1 MSMTEHDRSVDMK
14 LEVVTIP
21 VSDVDRAIAFYKKLG
36 WRQDVT
42 PPGVV
47 QFTPPG
53 SWCSIQFGPGHTAA
67 PPGSAENTYL
77 IVSDIKAAH
86 DQLVAAGIKVDD
98 IQHLGATGLESGPD
112 PEHHSYFSFC
122 TFKDPEGNG
131 YRFQE
136 LTRRIPG
143 RVDVGLTSYS
153 SASELAE
160 AMRRAS
166 IAHGEHEKRIGAA
179 DPDWPDWYAS
189 YMAAEQA
196 SAPLPE

>member
-1 MSMTEHDRSVDMK
+1 MSMTERKGVDMK

-21 VSDVDRAIAFYKKLG
+21 VSDVDRATEFYKKLG

-53 SWCSIQFGPGHTAA
+53 SWCSIQFGPGHTSA

-86 DQLVAAGIKVDD
+86 DQLVAAGIAVDD
-98 IQHLGATGLESGPD
+98 IKHLGASGLEAGPD

-122 TFKDPEGNG
+122 TFKDPDGNG

-136 LTRRIPG
+136 LTQRIPG
-143 RVDVGLTSYS
+143 RVDVGLTAFS
-153 SASELAE
+153 SVAELAD

-166 IAHGEHEKRIGAA
+166 VAHGEHEKRIGAA

-189 YMAAEQA
+189 YMAAEFA
-196 SAPLPE
+196 NAELPQ

>member
-1 MSMTEHDRSVDMK
+1 MSMTDQHRSVDMK

-21 VSDVDRAIAFYKKLG
+21 VSDLDRAIEFYKKLG

-112 PEHHSYFSFC
+112 PENHSYFSFC
-122 TFKDPEGNG
+122 TFNDPDGNG

-136 LTRRIPG
+136 VTQRIPG
-143 RVDVGLTSYS
+143 RVDVGMTSYS

-166 IAHGEHEKRIGAA
+166 TAHGEHEKRIGAA

-196 SAPLPE
+196 NAELPE